1 MLIRHTFFFSFIHFN
16 KSVNGGKKNVAKNWQ
31 DRVMSHIQEN
41 SSLYIFN
48 AVLLLMGVI
57 FGAILV
63 NSLQINQ
70 NKIYHF
76 IYNVFGQVSKG
87 EFAIAGE
94 MFSEKVTFRN

>member
-1 MLIRHTFFFSFIHFN
+1 MWR
-16 KSVNGGKKNVAKNWQ
+16 KNWQ

-76 IYNVFGQVSKG
+76 IYNVFWTSL
-87 EFAIAGE
+87 
-94 MFSEKVTFRN
+94 

>member
-1 MLIRHTFFFSFIHFN
+1 MWRKIGKTF
-16 KSVNGGKKNVAKNWQ
+16 
-31 DRVMSHIQEN
+31 VMSHIQEN

-70 NKIYHF
+70 KQDLSFYLQRFLDKSLKENLPLRAKCF
-76 IYNVFGQVSKG
+76 
-87 EFAIAGE
+87 
-94 MFSEKVTFRN
+94 EKVTFRN

>member
-1 MLIRHTFFFSFIHFN
+1 MWR
-16 KSVNGGKKNVAKNWQ
+16 KNWQ

-63 NSLQINQ
+63 NSLQLN
-70 NKIYHF
+70 HF
-76 IYNVFGQVSKG
+76 IYKVFLDKSLK
-87 EFAIAGE
+87 ENLPLRAKCF
-94 MFSEKVTFRN
+94 EKVTFRN

>member
-1 MLIRHTFFFSFIHFN
+1 MWR
-16 KSVNGGKKNVAKNWQ
+16 KNWQ
-31 DRVMSHIQEN
+31 DLVMSHIQEN

-70 NKIYHF
+70 KQDLSFYLQRFLDKSLKENLPLRAKCF
-76 IYNVFGQVSKG
+76 
-87 EFAIAGE
+87 
-94 MFSEKVTFRN
+94 EKVTFRN

>member
-1 MLIRHTFFFSFIHFN
+1 MWRKT
-16 KSVNGGKKNVAKNWQ
+16 WQ

-63 NSLQINQ
+63 NSLQLNQ
-70 NKIYHF
+70 KQDLSFYLQRF
-76 IYNVFGQVSKG
+76 FGQVSKG

-94 MFSEKVTFRN
+94 MFRES

>member
-1 MLIRHTFFFSFIHFN
+1 MWR
-16 KSVNGGKKNVAKNWQ
+16 KNWQ

-70 NKIYHF
+70 KTRF
-76 IYNVFGQVSKG
+76 IILFTTFFLDKSLKENLPLQAKCF
-87 EFAIAGE
+87 
-94 MFSEKVTFRN
+94 EKVTFRN

>member
-1 MLIRHTFFFSFIHFN
+1 MWRKT
-16 KSVNGGKKNVAKNWQ
+16 WQ

-70 NKIYHF
+70 KKIYHF
-76 IYNVFGQVSKG
+76 ICNVFLDKFLKENLQSQAKC
-87 EFAIAGE
+87 F
-94 MFSEKVTFRN
+94 EKVTFRN

>member
-1 MLIRHTFFFSFIHFN
+1 MWRKT
-16 KSVNGGKKNVAKNWQ
+16 WQ

-63 NSLQINQ
+63 NSLQLNQ

-76 IYNVFGQVSKG
+76 ICNVFWTS
-87 EFAIAGE
+87 F
-94 MFSEKVTFRN
+94 

>member
-1 MLIRHTFFFSFIHFN
+1 MLIRHTFSFFIHFN

-31 DRVMSHIQEN
+31 DLVMSHIQEN

-70 NKIYHF
+70 KQDLSFYLQRFLDKSLKENLPLRAKCF
-76 IYNVFGQVSKG
+76 
-87 EFAIAGE
+87 
-94 MFSEKVTFRN
+94 EKVTFRN